1 MARFNNT
8 GIGLAS
14 SITDAPR
21 PPIEIVAAAVG
32 KAGYSLT
39 GDDGDVATTELDV
52 TLAIGQPLTLVNNGG
67 NGYTDGVFTNKS
79 KGNGAT
85 NFSNTTNQQTGQ
97 ISTSVN
103 GLTITYTV
111 EDGQVVECVVGDN
124 AGSGLVS
131 GDSFTINGSAGDAP
145 NPPAI
150 IMIP

>member
-52 TLAIGQPLTLVNNGG
+52 ALVSGQPLTLVNNGG
-67 NGYTDGVFTNKS
+67 NGYTDGTFTNVARS
-79 KGNGAT
+79 AQANDYLR
-85 NFSNTTNQQTGQ
+85 STNQQTGQ
-97 ISTSVN
+97 ADANVG
-103 GLTITYTV
+103 GLTLTYTV
-111 EDGQVVECVVGDN
+111 EDGQVVECVVGNN

-131 GDSFTINGSAGDAP
+131 GDSFTINGSAGDTL